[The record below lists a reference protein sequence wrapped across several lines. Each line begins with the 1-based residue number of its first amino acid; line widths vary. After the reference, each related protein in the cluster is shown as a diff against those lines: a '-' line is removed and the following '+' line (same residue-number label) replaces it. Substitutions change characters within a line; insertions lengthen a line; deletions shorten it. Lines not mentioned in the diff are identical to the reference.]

1 MLRISR
7 HALLILL
14 LGILLLPQLAAA
26 APQAAPANPSTSG
39 NDTMLVRLKNGL
51 TVYIIRDSRFPLVC
65 TRLFVGTGSANE
77 TAEQAGISHV
87 LEHMVFKGTEKRP
100 KGQVARDVESL
111 GGYLNAATSFDKTW
125 FITDMPAKHWK
136 TGMDVVKDMAF
147 HPSLDPAELE
157 AEKDVIVSELKG
169 GDDTPTRRLFEDLQV
184 AGLAHTVYG
193 RPIIG
198 FEKTI
203 RAVTADDL
211 RAYIRTWY
219 QPQNMMLLVA
229 GDIDPKAV
237 LAHAEE
243 LFGDLKNDTILP
255 EPAPVQL
262 EGAAGGPRVEVTYGP
277 WNKVYL
283 GIALPAP
290 ALGDQR
296 SIDLDVLAYAL
307 GGDGTSQFYRKYR
320 YEKQLVDSIS
330 VGNMSLNRAGRFY
343 MVAQLDADKVEP
355 FWQEFTRDLAALDA
369 GKITPDVI
377 ERARFNYE
385 DGMDRASET
394 LDGLTSWKATV
405 QFELGGPQ
413 GEANVRH
420 ALAAVDS
427 ARLRQAQDLWLRPDQ
442 VRVRVLAPEKAKLP
456 DLDAILQHNWP
467 APAVE
472 RQKAAAA
479 AEKVGKREI
488 VDLGQ
493 GRTVILQPDRTIP
506 YVSLEILRPG
516 GNALLKPADQGL
528 AQLTAATLTDGCG
541 TRDLDAMERFVAER
555 AASLSASAGVQ
566 SFTVSL
572 TGPARFNADYFALL
586 GDLLH
591 KPTFAEKDV
600 RRQAD
605 TLKAALVRRQDNP
618 MSFMGSKINGFLF
631 PGGQPYGFDG
641 LGTTENQD
649 RFGPGDVQAF
659 WKQQNAQPWILSVAG
674 DFDREK
680 VLAFARSLP
689 VPTAPAVDVPQPT
702 WGADKRLPLSLPGRQ
717 QAHLLLAF
725 HAVPLDHPDAP
736 ALMLLESVLS
746 GQSGLLFNKLRD
758 EQGLGYTVTAFY
770 RSLPEAGFMAFYIGT
785 TPRNLDVARQGFS
798 GIIKDIKTDLLPAEL
813 LAKGLN
819 RMEGSYY
826 RGRQSLGARADEA
839 ASERLLG
846 QPQDFQKRL
855 LEKAAKVTPEQL
867 REVARKYLLVD
878 KMYEVTL
885 LP

>member
-330 VGNMSLNRAGRFY
+330 VGNMSLNRAGLFY

-566 SFTVSL
+566 RFTVSL

-641 LGTTENQD
+641 LGTAENQD

>member
-65 TRLFVGTGSANE
+65 TRLYVGTGSANE

-125 FITDMPAKHWK
+125 YITDMPAKHWK

-237 LAHAEE
+237 LTHAEE
-243 LFGDLKNDTILP
+243 LFGDLKNDAILP
-255 EPAPVQL
+255 EPAPVRL
-262 EGAAGGPRVEVTYGP
+262 EGAAGGPRVEVTRGP

-330 VGNMSLNRAGRFY
+330 VGNMSLNRAGLFY

-442 VRVRVLAPEKAKLP
+442 VRVRVLAPEKAQLP
-456 DLDAILQHNWP
+456 DLDAILQRNWP
-467 APAVE
+467 APAAE

-641 LGTTENQD
+641 LGTAENQD
-649 RFGPGDVQAF
+649 RFGPKDVQTF

-689 VPTAPAVDVPQPT
+689 VPTASAVDVPQPS

-770 RSLPEAGFMAFYIGT
+770 RSLPKAGFMAFYIGT

-798 GIIKDIKTDLLPAEL
+798 GIIKDIKTDLLPADL

-878 KMYEVTL
+878 NMYEVTL

>member
-51 TVYIIRDSRFPLVC
+51 TVHIIRDSRFPLVC

-125 FITDMPAKHWK
+125 FITDMPAKHWE

-157 AEKDVIVSELKG
+157 AEKNVIVSELKG

-330 VGNMSLNRAGRFY
+330 VGNMSLNRAGLFY

>member
-14 LGILLLPQLAAA
+14 LGILLVPQLAAA

-100 KGQVARDVESL
+100 KGQVPRDVESL

-125 FITDMPAKHWK
+125 FITDMPAKYWK

-330 VGNMSLNRAGRFY
+330 VGNMSLNRAGLFY

-355 FWQEFTRDLAALDA
+355 FWQEFTRDLASLDA

-479 AEKVGKREI
+479 AEKVDKREI

-641 LGTTENQD
+641 LGTAENQD

>member
-26 APQAAPANPSTSG
+26 APQAAPANPSTLG

-65 TRLFVGTGSANE
+65 TRLYVGTGSANE

-125 FITDMPAKHWK
+125 YITDMPARHWK

-203 RAVTADDL
+203 RAVTVDDL
-211 RAYIRTWY
+211 RAYIHTWY

-262 EGAAGGPRVEVTYGP
+262 EGAAGGPRVEVTRGP

-330 VGNMSLNRAGRFY
+330 VGNMSLNRAGLFY

-355 FWQEFTRDLAALDA
+355 FWQEFTRDLATLDA

-456 DLDAILQHNWP
+456 DLDAILQRNWP

-641 LGTTENQD
+641 LGTAENQD

-746 GQSGLLFNKLRD
+746 GQSG
-758 EQGLGYTVTAFY
+758 
-770 RSLPEAGFMAFYIGT
+770 
-785 TPRNLDVARQGFS
+785 
-798 GIIKDIKTDLLPAEL
+798 
-813 LAKGLN
+813 
-819 RMEGSYY
+819 
-826 RGRQSLGARADEA
+826 
-839 ASERLLG
+839 
-846 QPQDFQKRL
+846 
-855 LEKAAKVTPEQL
+855 
-867 REVARKYLLVD
+867 
-878 KMYEVTL
+878 
-885 LP
+885 

>member
-330 VGNMSLNRAGRFY
+330 VGNMSLNRAGLFY

-405 QFELGGPQ
+405 QFELGGPR

-456 DLDAILQHNWP
+456 DLDAILQRNWP

-641 LGTTENQD
+641 LGTAENQD

>member
-65 TRLFVGTGSANE
+65 TRLYVGTGSANE

-125 FITDMPAKHWK
+125 YITDMPAKHWK

-237 LAHAEE
+237 LTHAEE
-243 LFGDLKNDTILP
+243 LFGDLKNDAILP
-255 EPAPVQL
+255 EPAPVRL
-262 EGAAGGPRVEVTYGP
+262 EGAAGGPRVEVTRGP

-330 VGNMSLNRAGRFY
+330 VGNMSLDRAGLFY

-442 VRVRVLAPEKAKLP
+442 VRVRVLAPEKAQLP
-456 DLDAILQHNWP
+456 DLDAILQRNWP
-467 APAVE
+467 APAAE

-641 LGTTENQD
+641 LGTAENQD

-680 VLAFARSLP
+680 VLAFVRSLP
-689 VPTAPAVDVPQPT
+689 VPTASAVDVPQPS

-770 RSLPEAGFMAFYIGT
+770 RSLPKAGFMAFYIGT

-798 GIIKDIKTDLLPAEL
+798 GIIKDIKTDLLPADL

-878 KMYEVTL
+878 NMYEVTL

>member
-157 AEKDVIVSELKG
+157 AEKNVIVSELKG

-262 EGAAGGPRVEVTYGP
+262 EGVAGGPRVEVTYGP

-330 VGNMSLNRAGRFY
+330 VGNMSLNRAGLFY

-385 DGMDRASET
+385 DGMDRVSET

-878 KMYEVTL
+878 KVYEVTL

>member
-65 TRLFVGTGSANE
+65 TRLYVGTGSANE

-125 FITDMPAKHWK
+125 YITDMPAKHWK

-243 LFGDLKNDTILP
+243 LFGDLKNDAILP
-255 EPAPVQL
+255 EPAPVRL
-262 EGAAGGPRVEVTYGP
+262 EGAAGGPRVEVTRGP

-330 VGNMSLNRAGRFY
+330 VGNMSLDRAGLFY

-442 VRVRVLAPEKAKLP
+442 VRVCVLAPEKAQLP
-456 DLDAILQHNWP
+456 DLDAILQRNWP
-467 APAVE
+467 APAAE

-516 GNALLKPADQGL
+516 GNALLKSADQGL

-641 LGTTENQD
+641 LGTAENQD

-689 VPTAPAVDVPQPT
+689 VPTASAVDVAQPS

-770 RSLPEAGFMAFYIGT
+770 RSLPKAGFMAFYIGT

-798 GIIKDIKTDLLPAEL
+798 GIIKDIKTDLLPADL

-878 KMYEVTL
+878 NMYEVTL

>member
-14 LGILLLPQLAAA
+14 LGILLVPQLAAA

-51 TVYIIRDSRFPLVC
+51 TVYNIRDSRFPLVC

-157 AEKDVIVSELKG
+157 AEKNVIVSELKG

-330 VGNMSLNRAGRFY
+330 VGNMSLNRAGLFY

-394 LDGLTSWKATV
+394 LDGLTSRKATV

-420 ALAAVDS
+420 VLAAVDS

-867 REVARKYLLVD
+867 REVARKYVLVD

>member
-14 LGILLLPQLAAA
+14 LGILLVPQLAAA

-51 TVYIIRDSRFPLVC
+51 TVYIIRASRFPLVC

-100 KGQVARDVESL
+100 KGQVPRDVESL

-296 SIDLDVLAYAL
+296 AIDLDVLAYAL

-330 VGNMSLNRAGRFY
+330 VGNMSLNRAGLFY

-355 FWQEFTRDLAALDA
+355 FWQEFTRDLASLDA

-479 AEKVGKREI
+479 AEKVDKREI

-641 LGTTENQD
+641 LGTAENQD

>member
-14 LGILLLPQLAAA
+14 LGILLVPQLAAA

-330 VGNMSLNRAGRFY
+330 VGNMSLNRAGLFY

-427 ARLRQAQDLWLRPDQ
+427 ARLRQAQDLWLRSDQ

-456 DLDAILQHNWP
+456 DLDAILQRNWP

-555 AASLSASAGVQ
+555 AASLSASADVQ

-878 KMYEVTL
+878 KVYEVTL

>member
-14 LGILLLPQLAAA
+14 LGILLVPQLAAA

-184 AGLAHTVYG
+184 AGLARTVYG

-330 VGNMSLNRAGRFY
+330 VGNMSLNRAGLFY

-641 LGTTENQD
+641 LGTAENQD

>member
-65 TRLFVGTGSANE
+65 TRLYVGTGSANE

-125 FITDMPAKHWK
+125 YITDMPAKHWK

-243 LFGDLKNDTILP
+243 LFGDLKNDAILP
-255 EPAPVQL
+255 EPAPVRL
-262 EGAAGGPRVEVTYGP
+262 EGAAGGPRVEVTRGP

-330 VGNMSLNRAGRFY
+330 VGNMSLDRAGLFY

-442 VRVRVLAPEKAKLP
+442 VRVRVLAPEKAQLP
-456 DLDAILQHNWP
+456 DLDAILQRNWP
-467 APAVE
+467 APAAE
-472 RQKAAAA
+472 RQKAAAT

-641 LGTTENQD
+641 LGTAENQD
-649 RFGPGDVQAF
+649 RFGPKDVQTF

-689 VPTAPAVDVPQPT
+689 VPTASAVDVAQPS

-770 RSLPEAGFMAFYIGT
+770 RSLPKAGFMAFYIGT

-798 GIIKDIKTDLLPAEL
+798 GIIKDIKTDLLPADL

-878 KMYEVTL
+878 NMYEVTL

>member
-330 VGNMSLNRAGRFY
+330 VGNMSLNRAGLFY

-456 DLDAILQHNWP
+456 DLDAILQRNWP

-566 SFTVSL
+566 SFTISL

-641 LGTTENQD
+641 LGTAENQD

-689 VPTAPAVDVPQPT
+689 VPTALAVDVPQPT

>member
-169 GDDTPTRRLFEDLQV
+169 GDDTPTHRLFEDLQV

-330 VGNMSLNRAGRFY
+330 VGNMSLNRAGLFY

-420 ALAAVDS
+420 ALAAGDS

-456 DLDAILQHNWP
+456 DLDAILQRNWP

-641 LGTTENQD
+641 LGTAENQD

-702 WGADKRLPLSLPGRQ
+702 WGVDKRLPLSLPGRQ

>member
-65 TRLFVGTGSANE
+65 TRLYVGTGSANE

-125 FITDMPAKHWK
+125 YITDMPAKHWK

-330 VGNMSLNRAGRFY
+330 VGNMSLNRAGLFY
-343 MVAQLDADKVEP
+343 MVAQLDVDKVEP

-641 LGTTENQD
+641 LGTAENQD

>member
-26 APQAAPANPSTSG
+26 APQAASANPSTSG

-277 WNKVYL
+277 WHKVYQ

-330 VGNMSLNRAGRFY
+330 VGNMSLNRAGLFY

-456 DLDAILQHNWP
+456 DLDAILQRNWP

-641 LGTTENQD
+641 LGTAENQD

>member
-65 TRLFVGTGSANE
+65 TRLYVGTGSANE

-125 FITDMPAKHWK
+125 YITDMPAKHWK

-243 LFGDLKNDTILP
+243 LFGDLKNDAILP
-255 EPAPVQL
+255 EPAPVRL
-262 EGAAGGPRVEVTYGP
+262 EGAAGGPRVEVTRGP

-330 VGNMSLNRAGRFY
+330 VGNMSLDRAGLFY

-442 VRVRVLAPEKAKLP
+442 VRVRVLAPEKAQLP
-456 DLDAILQHNWP
+456 DLDAILQRNWP
-467 APAVE
+467 APAAE

-641 LGTTENQD
+641 LGTAENQD
-649 RFGPGDVQAF
+649 RFGPGDVQTF

-689 VPTAPAVDVPQPT
+689 VPTASAVDVAQPS

-770 RSLPEAGFMAFYIGT
+770 RSLPKAGFMAFYIGT

-798 GIIKDIKTDLLPAEL
+798 GIIKDIKTDLLPADL

-878 KMYEVTL
+878 NMYEVTL

>member
-1 MLRISR
+1 MLRIFR
-7 HALLILL
+7 HALPILL

-26 APQAAPANPSTSG
+26 APQAAPANPSTPG

-65 TRLFVGTGSANE
+65 TRLYVGTGSANE
-77 TAEQAGISHV
+77 TAGQAGISHV

-125 FITDMPAKHWK
+125 YITDMPARHWK

-237 LAHAEE
+237 LAYAKE
-243 LFGDLKNDTILP
+243 LFGDLKNDTVLP
-255 EPAPVQL
+255 APAPVQL
-262 EGAAGGPRVEVTYGP
+262 EGAAGGPRVEVTRGP

-330 VGNMSLNRAGRFY
+330 VGNMSLNRAGLFY

-385 DGMDRASET
+385 DGMDRAGET

-420 ALAAVDS
+420 ALAAVDG

-442 VRVRVLAPEKAKLP
+442 VRVRVLAPEKAQLP
-456 DLDAILQHNWP
+456 DLDAILQRNWP

-472 RQKAAAA
+472 RQKAATAV
-479 AEKVGKREI
+479 EKAGKREI

-618 MSFMGSKINGFLF
+618 MSFMGSRINGFLF

-641 LGTTENQD
+641 LGTAENQD

-689 VPTAPAVDVPQPT
+689 VPTAPAVEVPQPA

-798 GIIKDIKTDLLPAEL
+798 AIIKDIKTELLPAGL

-839 ASERLLG
+839 AGERLLG
-846 QPQDFQKRL
+846 QPQDFQKLL
-855 LEKAAKVTPEQL
+855 LEKAARVTPEQL
-867 REVARKYLLVD
+867 RDVARKYLLVD
-878 KMYEVTL
+878 NMYEVTL

>member
-330 VGNMSLNRAGRFY
+330 VGNMSLNRAGLFY

-641 LGTTENQD
+641 LGTAENQD
-649 RFGPGDVQAF
+649 RFDPGDVQAF

>member
-330 VGNMSLNRAGRFY
+330 VGNMSLNRAGLFY

-394 LDGLTSWKATV
+394 LDSLTSWKATV

-456 DLDAILQHNWP
+456 DLDAILQRNWP
-467 APAVE
+467 APAAE

-528 AQLTAATLTDGCG
+528 AHLTAATLTDGCG

-641 LGTTENQD
+641 LGTAENQD

>member
-65 TRLFVGTGSANE
+65 TRLYVGTGSANE

-125 FITDMPAKHWK
+125 YITDMPAKHWK

-243 LFGDLKNDTILP
+243 LFGDLKNDAILP
-255 EPAPVQL
+255 EPAPVRL
-262 EGAAGGPRVEVTYGP
+262 EGAAGGPRVEVTRGP

-330 VGNMSLNRAGRFY
+330 VGNMSLDRAGLFY

-442 VRVRVLAPEKAKLP
+442 VRVRVLAPEKAQLP
-456 DLDAILQHNWP
+456 DLDAILQRNWP
-467 APAVE
+467 APAAE
-472 RQKAAAA
+472 RQKAAAV

-641 LGTTENQD
+641 LGTAENQD

-689 VPTAPAVDVPQPT
+689 VPTASAVDVAQPS

-770 RSLPEAGFMAFYIGT
+770 RSLPKAGFMAFYIGT

-798 GIIKDIKTDLLPAEL
+798 GIIKDIKTDLLPADL

-878 KMYEVTL
+878 NMYEVTL

>member
-65 TRLFVGTGSANE
+65 TRLYVGTGSANE

-125 FITDMPAKHWK
+125 YITDMPAKHWK

-193 RPIIG
+193 RPLIG

-243 LFGDLKNDTILP
+243 LFGDLKNDAILP
-255 EPAPVQL
+255 EPAPVRL
-262 EGAAGGPRVEVTYGP
+262 EGAAGGPRVEVTRGP

-330 VGNMSLNRAGRFY
+330 VGNMSLNRAGLFY

-442 VRVRVLAPEKAKLP
+442 VRVRVLAPEKAQLP
-456 DLDAILQHNWP
+456 DLDAILQRNWP
-467 APAVE
+467 APAAE
-472 RQKAAAA
+472 RQKAAAV

-516 GNALLKPADQGL
+516 GNALLKSADQGL

-641 LGTTENQD
+641 LGTAENQD
-649 RFGPGDVQAF
+649 RFGPGDVQTF
-659 WKQQNAQPWILSVAG
+659 WKQQNAQPWILSVVG

-689 VPTAPAVDVPQPT
+689 VPTASAVDVPQPS

-770 RSLPEAGFMAFYIGT
+770 RSLPKAGFMAFYIGT

-798 GIIKDIKTDLLPAEL
+798 GIIKDIKTDLLPADL

-878 KMYEVTL
+878 NMYEVTL

>member
-51 TVYIIRDSRFPLVC
+51 TVHIIRDSRFPLVC

-157 AEKDVIVSELKG
+157 AEKNVIVSELKG

-243 LFGDLKNDTILP
+243 LFGGLKNDTILP

-330 VGNMSLNRAGRFY
+330 VGNMSLNRAGLFY

-456 DLDAILQHNWP
+456 DLDAILQRNWP

-555 AASLSASAGVQ
+555 ATSLSASAGVQ

-641 LGTTENQD
+641 LGTAENQD

-689 VPTAPAVDVPQPT
+689 VPTAPAMDVPQPT

>member
-14 LGILLLPQLAAA
+14 LGILLLPQLAVA

-330 VGNMSLNRAGRFY
+330 VGNMSLNRAGLFY

-541 TRDLDAMERFVAER
+541 TRDLDAMERFVAEH

-618 MSFMGSKINGFLF
+618 MSFMGSKINVFLF

-641 LGTTENQD
+641 LGTAENQD

-746 GQSGLLFNKLRD
+746 GQSGLLFNKLRY

>member
-26 APQAAPANPSTSG
+26 APQAAPANPSTLG

-65 TRLFVGTGSANE
+65 TRLYVGTGSANE

-125 FITDMPAKHWK
+125 YITDMPARHWK

-330 VGNMSLNRAGRFY
+330 VGNMSLNRAGLFY

-413 GEANVRH
+413 GAFCGARRGPR
-420 ALAAVDS
+420 APASGPGSLAAP
-427 ARLRQAQDLWLRPDQ
+427 RP
-442 VRVRVLAPEKAKLP
+442 
-456 DLDAILQHNWP
+456 
-467 APAVE
+467 
-472 RQKAAAA
+472 
-479 AEKVGKREI
+479 
-488 VDLGQ
+488 
-493 GRTVILQPDRTIP
+493 
-506 YVSLEILRPG
+506 
-516 GNALLKPADQGL
+516 
-528 AQLTAATLTDGCG
+528 
-541 TRDLDAMERFVAER
+541 
-555 AASLSASAGVQ
+555 
-566 SFTVSL
+566 
-572 TGPARFNADYFALL
+572 
-586 GDLLH
+586 
-591 KPTFAEKDV
+591 
-600 RRQAD
+600 
-605 TLKAALVRRQDNP
+605 
-618 MSFMGSKINGFLF
+618 
-631 PGGQPYGFDG
+631 
-641 LGTTENQD
+641 
-649 RFGPGDVQAF
+649 
-659 WKQQNAQPWILSVAG
+659 
-674 DFDREK
+674 
-680 VLAFARSLP
+680 
-689 VPTAPAVDVPQPT
+689 
-702 WGADKRLPLSLPGRQ
+702 
-717 QAHLLLAF
+717 
-725 HAVPLDHPDAP
+725 
-736 ALMLLESVLS
+736 
-746 GQSGLLFNKLRD
+746 
-758 EQGLGYTVTAFY
+758 
-770 RSLPEAGFMAFYIGT
+770 
-785 TPRNLDVARQGFS
+785 
-798 GIIKDIKTDLLPAEL
+798 
-813 LAKGLN
+813 
-819 RMEGSYY
+819 
-826 RGRQSLGARADEA
+826 GARARAGARKGQA
-839 ASERLLG
+839 ARSGCHFAAQLARACRG
-846 QPQDFQKRL
+846 
-855 LEKAAKVTPEQL
+855 AAKGRCCRGKGGQARDRRSGAGPYRDPAAGPHHPLCLAGDPAPRRQCAAQACRPGPGPAHGRHPDRRL
-867 REVARKYLLVD
+867 RHA
-878 KMYEVTL
+878 
-885 LP
+885 

>member
-169 GDDTPTRRLFEDLQV
+169 GDDTPTHRLFEDLQV

-330 VGNMSLNRAGRFY
+330 VGNMSLNRAGLFY

-555 AASLSASAGVQ
+555 AASLSASADVQ

-878 KMYEVTL
+878 KVYEVTL

>member
-330 VGNMSLNRAGRFY
+330 VGNMSLNRAGLFY

-456 DLDAILQHNWP
+456 DLDAILQRNWP

-641 LGTTENQD
+641 LGTAENQD

-659 WKQQNAQPWILSVAG
+659 WKQQNAQPWTLSVAG

-702 WGADKRLPLSLPGRQ
+702 WGVDKRLPLSLPGRQ

>member
-330 VGNMSLNRAGRFY
+330 VGNMSLNRAGLFY

-456 DLDAILQHNWP
+456 DLDAILQRNWP

-641 LGTTENQD
+641 LGTAENQD

-839 ASERLLG
+839 VSERLLG

>member
-157 AEKDVIVSELKG
+157 AEKNVIVSELKG

-330 VGNMSLNRAGRFY
+330 VGNMSLNRAGLFY

-394 LDGLTSWKATV
+394 LDGLTSRKATV

-506 YVSLEILRPG
+506 YVSLEILHPG

-555 AASLSASAGVQ
+555 AASLSASADVQ

-878 KMYEVTL
+878 KVYEVTL

>member
-51 TVYIIRDSRFPLVC
+51 TVHIIRDSRFPLVC

-157 AEKDVIVSELKG
+157 AEKNVIVSELKG

-330 VGNMSLNRAGRFY
+330 VGNMSLNRAGLFY

-798 GIIKDIKTDLLPAEL
+798 GIIKDLKTDLLPAEL

>member
-330 VGNMSLNRAGRFY
+330 VGNMSLNRAGLFY

-427 ARLRQAQDLWLRPDQ
+427 ARLRQAQDLWLRSDQ

-456 DLDAILQHNWP
+456 DLDAILQRNWP

-641 LGTTENQD
+641 LGTAENQD

-798 GIIKDIKTDLLPAEL
+798 GIIKDLKTDLLPAEL

>member
-1 MLRISR
+1 MLRIFR
-7 HALLILL
+7 HALPILL

-26 APQAAPANPSTSG
+26 ASQAAPANPSTPG

-65 TRLFVGTGSANE
+65 TRLYVGTGSANE
-77 TAEQAGISHV
+77 TAGQAGISHV

-125 FITDMPAKHWK
+125 YITDMPARHWK

-147 HPSLDPAELE
+147 HPSLDPVELE

-237 LAHAEE
+237 LAYAEE
-243 LFGDLKNDTILP
+243 LFGDLKNDTVLP
-255 EPAPVQL
+255 APAPVQL
-262 EGAAGGPRVEVTYGP
+262 EGAAGGPRVEVTRGP

-296 SIDLDVLAYAL
+296 SIDLDMLAYAL

-330 VGNMSLNRAGRFY
+330 VGNMSLNRAGLFY

-385 DGMDRASET
+385 DGMDRAGET

-405 QFELGGPQ
+405 QFELGGSQ

-420 ALAAVDS
+420 ALAAVDG

-442 VRVRVLAPEKAKLP
+442 VRVRVLAPEKAQLP
-456 DLDAILQHNWP
+456 DLDAILQRNWP

-472 RQKAAAA
+472 RQKAATAV
-479 AEKVGKREI
+479 EKAGKREI

-618 MSFMGSKINGFLF
+618 MSFMGSRINGFLF

-641 LGTTENQD
+641 LGTAENQD
-649 RFGPGDVQAF
+649 RFGPGDVQDF

-689 VPTAPAVDVPQPT
+689 VPTAPAVEVPQPA

-798 GIIKDIKTDLLPAEL
+798 AIIKDIKTELLPAGL

-839 ASERLLG
+839 AGERLLG
-846 QPQDFQKRL
+846 QPQDFQKLL

-867 REVARKYLLVD
+867 RDVARKYLLVD
-878 KMYEVTL
+878 NMYEVTL

>member
-330 VGNMSLNRAGRFY
+330 VGNMSLNRAGLFY

-456 DLDAILQHNWP
+456 DLDAILQRNWP

-641 LGTTENQD
+641 LGTAESQD

>member
-26 APQAAPANPSTSG
+26 APQAAPANPSTLG

-125 FITDMPAKHWK
+125 FITDMPARHWK

-255 EPAPVQL
+255 ESAPVQL

-330 VGNMSLNRAGRFY
+330 VGNMSLNRAGLFY

-641 LGTTENQD
+641 LGTAENQD

>member
-14 LGILLLPQLAAA
+14 LGILLVPQLAAA

-51 TVYIIRDSRFPLVC
+51 TVYIIRDSHFPLVC

-100 KGQVARDVESL
+100 KGQVPRDVESL

-330 VGNMSLNRAGRFY
+330 VGNMSLNRAGLFY

-355 FWQEFTRDLAALDA
+355 FWQEFTRDLASLDA

-479 AEKVGKREI
+479 AEKVDKREI

-641 LGTTENQD
+641 LGTAENQD

>member
-330 VGNMSLNRAGRFY
+330 VGNMSLNRAGLFY

-641 LGTTENQD
+641 LGTAENQD

-826 RGRQSLGARADEA
+826 RGRQSLGARAGEA

>member
-14 LGILLLPQLAAA
+14 LGILLVPQLAAA

-157 AEKDVIVSELKG
+157 AEKNVIVSELKG

-330 VGNMSLNRAGRFY
+330 VGNMSLNRAGLFY

-394 LDGLTSWKATV
+394 LDGLTSRKATV

-420 ALAAVDS
+420 VLAAVDS

-641 LGTTENQD
+641 LGTAENQD

-867 REVARKYLLVD
+867 REVARKYVLVD

>member
-14 LGILLLPQLAAA
+14 LGILLLPQLAVA

-157 AEKDVIVSELKG
+157 AEKNVIVSELKG

-330 VGNMSLNRAGRFY
+330 VGNMSLNRAGLFY

-641 LGTTENQD
+641 LGTAENQD